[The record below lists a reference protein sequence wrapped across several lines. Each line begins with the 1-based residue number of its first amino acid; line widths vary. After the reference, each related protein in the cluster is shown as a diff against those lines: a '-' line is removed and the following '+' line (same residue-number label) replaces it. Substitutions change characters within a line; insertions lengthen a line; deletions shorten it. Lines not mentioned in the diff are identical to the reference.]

1 MGDLGPIARCF
12 YLYLQSSSFAL
23 VMALAF
29 APVFFSVFAVVYLV
43 RVSVRVFLFAFI
55 CDFFFA
61 FRFAFFTVPDSRFQ
75 SARTKMRWCCR
86 LLRHRIYSCLTF
98 AVVRY
103 EWVWLR
109 VVVTTTPTLIYVQD
123 CNSETAQ
130 ARQCSNRSGQ

>member
-61 FRFAFFTVPDSRFQ
+61 FRFAFFTVVGSSLHEQ
-75 SARTKMRWCCR
+75 KCAGAAASSATG
-86 LLRHRIYSCLTF
+86 F
-98 AVVRY
+98 
-103 EWVWLR
+103 
-109 VVVTTTPTLIYVQD
+109 TLV
-123 CNSETAQ
+123 
-130 ARQCSNRSGQ
+130 